1 MALPPAIQP
10 FGIAAGEFLAGI
22 DQMIARDEQLAASLD
37 GVTAQTG
44 AVSASL
50 DAQGAAYARA
60 AEAAGLSVDAQG
72 KLREANGQYA
82 SSARVAAVG
91 ADMEAAGF
99 ERVTTAAST
108 AGDAA
113 VASSGKVKAAG
124 AEAAG
129 FGSHMKTA
137 LLGVAVAAGY
147 GIEQAAKF
155 QASMAQLHT
164 QAGVS
169 QSMVKGLS
177 TQVLQLAS
185 SVGEGPE
192 SLSTALY
199 HIASNMASTGASG
212 AQMMNALK
220 VSAEGAQIGGAN
232 LEDVTNA
239 LGAAIASGIPGVENY
254 TAAMGMMNATVGAGD
269 MRMQDLADA
278 FGTGVLANIKLYGV
292 TLRDVSAA
300 LAVYG
305 DNNIRGAKAGTDLR
319 MAVQAMV
326 APANTAKAAL
336 HELGLKSTS
345 FADAMKKGG
354 LNAALQLLIDRMH
367 KAGVSAKD
375 EGQLVT
381 DLFGKKAGSGI
392 GILVGEFD
400 RFQGKFKDVQKGA
413 NAFAG
418 DWAARSQT
426 MAQQWNNLKAGAQAL
441 AISFGTLLLPAA
453 TKVVGAIAKF
463 AGYLEQHPMLAAFA
477 GALLAVAV
485 AFKIVA
491 TAEALFEA
499 VSIANPVMLAVMAVI
514 ALAAGLYELYTHSKL
529 VRDIVADIGRFFAQT
544 WRNTMQ
550 MAGAAISWFRNGPL
564 KEIEAAIAYFR
575 NWWRQNGAEV
585 EQVWRGLW
593 GVIKAIFTTWWGV
606 ISAEI
611 KLSLAI
617 LQAIWKV
624 AWGAIKDSVMWAFNV
639 IKAEV
644 TTVIHVIMDIISI
657 FLDIVTGHWSKAWKD
672 IQKLFRDA
680 VNGIVNIAKAWA
692 SGFIRFFTDL
702 GRNIVQG
709 LINGIKSMFGAV
721 GGVVSSLGGGI
732 ISGIKSVLGIFSPS
746 KKTYELGVQT
756 AAGLAMGLVFG
767 SKSAYDAAKQASR
780 NVALLFAQ
788 NLYAGLDGTASQVKS
803 TISKLLTAVRQEM
816 DAGLITEGQ
825 GSSLTRFL
833 DVDNRRLQSLAT
845 QRASIAR
852 TIAAAQK
859 YASDTTSNTE
869 QAFGLMSVAGSTP
882 FTAGDIAAGLKK
894 DVSQIIA
901 FKSNIQKLAKMGL
914 NKAYINELI
923 QAGPVSGGQVA
934 AELAAGNWA
943 DIKAINSAESQ
954 IASAST
960 SLGRTAA
967 EAMYDSGKQAGKG
980 FLSGLMAQQKAIED
994 MMARLAKAVIDTMKR
1009 ELKISSPSQVFA
1021 EHGRMVALGF
1031 AMGMED
1037 GTGRVTG
1044 AAKALSGAAY
1054 APYSGGLAAGFG
1066 GGGMVMNVNV
1076 HVDGYVGDNQQLA
1089 GVLYQVVQTE
1099 ALRANKRNPT
1109 NGLALLGR

>member
-1 MALPPAIQP
+1 MLPAAVQP

-44 AVSASL
+44 AISAGL
-50 DAQGAAYARA
+50 DAQGAAYAAA
-60 AEAAGLSVDAQG
+60 AERAGLLIDAQG
-72 KLREANGQYA
+72 RLRESNGQYA

-99 ERVTTAAST
+99 ERVATTAKG

-113 VASSGKVKAAG
+113 VVASGKTKAGA

-129 FGSHMKTA
+129 FGSAMKTA
-137 LLGVAVAAGY
+137 FLGVAIAGGY
-147 GIEQAAKF
+147 GVEQAAKF

-169 QSMVKGLS
+169 QAAVKGLS
-177 TQVLQLAS
+177 GQVLQLAS
-185 SVGEGPE
+185 QVGEGPE

-199 HIASNMASTGASG
+199 HVASNMASTGATG

-220 VSAEGAQIGGAN
+220 VAAEGAQVGNAN

-239 LGAAIASGIPGVENY
+239 LGAAIASGMKGVQNY
-254 TAAMGMMNATVGAGD
+254 TQAMGYMNATVGAGD

-300 LAVYG
+300 LATLG

-319 MAVQAMV
+319 MAVQGLVQPMK
-326 APANTAKAAL
+326 TAGDTLKM
-336 HELGLKSTS
+336 LGLNEGS

-354 LNAALQLLIDRMH
+354 LNQALQLLVTRMH
-367 KAGVSAKD
+367 AAGVSAKD
-375 EGQLVT
+375 EGQVIT

-392 GILVGEFD
+392 GVLVGEFD

-413 NAFAG
+413 DAFAG

-426 MAQQWNNLKAGAQAL
+426 MQQQWNNLKAGAQAL

-453 TKVVGAIAKF
+453 TKVVGMIAKF

-485 AFKIVA
+485 AFKVVA
-491 TAEALFEA
+491 TAEAIFEA
-499 VSIANPVMLAVMAVI
+499 VSIANPVMLAVMAII
-514 ALAAGLYELYTHSKL
+514 ALVAGLYELYTHSKL
-529 VRDIVADIGRFFAQT
+529 VRDIVADVGRFFANT
-544 WRNTMQ
+544 WRSAMLL
-550 MAGAAISWFRNGPL
+550 AGQAIKWFEDGPL
-564 KEIEAAIAYFR
+564 KDIERAIAYFR
-575 NWWRQNGAEV
+575 QWWAANGAEV
-585 EQVWRGLW
+585 EQVWRGVW
-593 GVIKAIFTTWWGV
+593 GVIRAIFTAEWGV
-606 ISAEI
+606 ISAEV
-611 KLSLAI
+611 KFGLAI
-617 LQAIWKV
+617 LLDVWRV
-624 AWGAIKDSVMWAFNV
+624 TWGLVRDEFLLAWNV
-639 IKAEV
+639 IKASV
-644 TTVIHVIMDIISI
+644 MAAVHVIMDIISI
-657 FLDIVTGHWSKAWKD
+657 FLDIVTGHWSKAWADCK
-672 IQKLFRDA
+672 KLFHDA
-680 VNGIVNIAKAWA
+680 VNGIVNIAKAWG
-692 SGFIRFFTDL
+692 SGIIRLFGDL

-756 AAGLAMGLVFG
+756 AQGLADGISYG
-767 SKSAYDAAKQASR
+767 SKSALDAAKRASQ
-780 NVALLFAQ
+780 NVALLFKT
-788 NLYAGLDGTASQVKS
+788 NLLAGLEGTASQVRG
-803 TISKLLTAVRQEM
+803 TIARMMTAVKQEM
-816 DAGLITEGQ
+816 DAGLITERQ
-825 GSSLTRFL
+825 GSALTRFL
-833 DVDNRRLQSLAT
+833 DSDNTRLQALAI
-845 QRASIAR
+845 QRANIAK

-859 YASDTTSNTE
+859 YAATTTSNTE

-882 FTAGDIAAGLKK
+882 FTAGDIAKGLRQ
-894 DVSQIIA
+894 DVSQIVA
-901 FKSNIQKLAKMGL
+901 FKSNIAKLAKMGL
-914 NKAYINELI
+914 NKAYIDQLI
-923 QAGPVSGGQVA
+923 QAGPVQGGMVA
-934 AELAAGNWA
+934 AELAAGSWA
-943 DIKAINSAESQ
+943 DIKSINSAESQ
-954 IASAST
+954 IAKAST
-960 SLGRTAA
+960 SLGQTAA
-967 EAMYDSGKQAGKG
+967 DAMYDSGKQAGKG

-994 MMARLAKAVIDTMKR
+994 MMSRLAKAVIDTMKK

-1031 AMGMED
+1031 ALGIED
-1037 GTGRVTG
+1037 GTPRVGG

-1054 APYSGGLAAGFG
+1054 APYGGGVAAGVG
-1066 GGGMVMNVNV
+1066 GGVTVNAHLTV
-1076 HVDGYVGDNQQLA
+1076 NGFVGSNRELVQELGYELQAWSL
-1089 GVLYQVVQTE
+1089 QT
-1099 ALRANKRNPT
+1099 NHRNPT
-1109 NGLALLGR
+1109 NGFALPSGR